1 VASDPSYA
9 ASARQQ
15 AHQILSHAPYNTDQ
29 GNPPRPLA
37 GLLHAIGRGLDIVF
51 GPVFRWILHHL
62 LAAVGSGATSIFGGW
77 APAVGIAAAVAVG
90 VLLALVLVR
99 RRSRIEARPGDQQS
113 VTPLIN
119 PDDLEAEAADLAAKG
134 AFAAA
139 VRLLFEAGLLRLERA
154 GLISNQRTSTDAEL
168 AVRIGSPTFDGLA
181 LRHEEVAYAGQ
192 PADEGDV
199 REARSGWPRVPDEA
213 RRSRKTVEASSR

>member
-1 VASDPSYA
+1 VASDTGYA

-15 AHQILSHAPYNTDQ
+15 AHQILSHAPYNTNQ
-29 GNPPRPLA
+29 TNPPRPLA

-51 GPVFRWILHHL
+51 GPVFRWFEHHL
-62 LAAVGSGATSIFGGW
+62 FRAIGAGATSIFGGW

-90 VLLALVLVR
+90 VLLALVLVH
-99 RRSRIEARPGDQQS
+99 RRSRIAARPSDQQP
-113 VTPLIN
+113 VTLLDN
-119 PDDLEAEAADLAAKG
+119 PDDLEAEADDLAAKG

-139 VRLLFEAGLLRLERA
+139 VRLRFEAGLLRLERA

-168 AVRIGSPTFDGLA
+168 AFHLGSPTFDGLA
-181 LRHEEVAYAGQ
+181 HRHEEVAYAGQ

-199 REARSGWPRVPDEA
+199 HQARSDWPRVPDEA
-213 RRSRKTVEASSR
+213 RQSRQTAEASSG